1 MKRLAFVLAAALF
14 ALTGCTSAAETATA
28 AEPATTPETTT
39 EPTSKPAAAETGPLY
54 TYSHRYAQDVVY
66 DVMPAFNDQLD
77 HIGTNVYKNDLNA
90 GQVSLFYS
98 CDDCC
103 IADPYVTSDAVY
115 LLTYNRD
122 RDNKIIALSPDGT
135 KTHEIPFDPYAST
148 VVLYSDRYFYCMD
161 GLAPYDTASGFRL
174 DLQTGETTPWDLPA
188 ETAAAPDAAGN
199 FAVTARLISDH
210 PVPFTSDPEISDAL
224 LQNSMLEYDL
234 TDVTTGKPATKI
246 AEFPYKG
253 ADDGSDYVYYTY
265 LGKSGDDFYFTGEHS
280 RSSEEGIKMSV
291 LRVGSDGTQEDLGL
305 MIHVSLRELRQN
317 GEIQWLFAMSSNP
330 GTLTVYDLP
339 ARRGLVLL
347 SCFHAGRWSV
357 AAKHRLRSRSRL
369 HDPIRY
375 HPRRRIFER
384 EYRVYGDGV
393 CGVSVIARAVFTGRK
408 WARVVGDADPYGLAV
423 GLSAARGLPAVAVS
437 VRINKTQPPQ
447 CFPHC
452 RGWVV

>member
-28 AEPATTPETTT
+28 ETFPVTEATA

-122 RDNKIIALSPDGT
+122 RDNKIIALSRDGT
-135 KTHEIPFDPYAST
+135 KTHEISFDPYASI

-161 GLAPYDTASGFRL
+161 GHAPYDTASGFRL
-174 DLQTGETTPWDLPA
+174 DLQTGETAPWNLPV

-199 FAVTARLISDH
+199 FAVTARLISDQ
-210 PVPFTSDPEISDAL
+210 PVPFTSDPEISDAF

-234 TDVTTGKPATKI
+234 TDATTGKPTTKI

-253 ADDGSDYVYYTY
+253 ADDGSGYVYYTY

-291 LRVGSDGTQEDLGL
+291 LRVGGDSTLEDLGL
-305 MIHVSLRELRQN
+305 MVNVSLRDLRQN
-317 GEIQWLFAMSSNP
+317 GELQWLFTMSSNP
-330 GTLTVYDLP
+330 GTLTVYDLQGTQIAQVDPP
-339 ARRGLVLL
+339 AGVESYYPISMLDDGRILL
-347 SCFHAGRWSV
+347 NIGYD
-357 AAKHRLRSRSRL
+357 LD
-369 HDPIRY
+369 HDYMTRY
-375 HPRRRIFER
+375 ATI
-384 EYRVYGDGV
+384 
-393 CGVSVIARAVFTGRK
+393 
-408 WARVVGDADPYGLAV
+408 DADAFLDGSTEYTEMEFV
-423 GLSAARGLPAVAVS
+423 G
-437 VRINKTQPPQ
+437 
-447 CFPHC
+447 
-452 RGWVV
+452 

>member
-1 MKRLAFVLAAALF
+1 MKNHTRLPLLVTAAVF
-14 ALTGCTSAAETATA
+14 ALTACTPVADSTPA
-28 AEPATTPETTT
+28 AEPTATPEITAEPVS
-39 EPTSKPAAAETGPLY
+39 EPTAETGPLY
-54 TYSHRYAQDVVY
+54 DVTSRYSQSVVY
-66 DVMPAFNDQLD
+66 DVMPAFNDQLY

-98 CDDCC
+98 CDDWCL
-103 IADPYVTSDAVY
+103 AGPYVTSNAVY
-115 LLTYNRD
+115 LLTINPGSENR
-122 RDNKIIALSPDGT
+122 IIALSPDGT
-135 KTHEIPFDPYAST
+135 KTHEIPFDSYAST
-148 VVLYSDRYFYCMD
+148 VLLYSDRYFYCIG

-188 ETAAAPDAAGN
+188 ETAAAQDAAGD

-234 TDVTTGKPATKI
+234 TDVTTGKPAAKI

-253 ADDGSDYVYYTY
+253 ADDGSGYVYYTY

-330 GTLTVYDLP
+330 GTLTVYDLQGTQIAQVDPP
-339 ARRGLVLL
+339 AGVESYYPISMLDDGRILL
-347 SCFHAGRWSV
+347 NIGYD
-357 AAKHRLRSRSRL
+357 LD
-369 HDPIRY
+369 HDYMTRY
-375 HPRRRIFER
+375 ATI
-384 EYRVYGDGV
+384 
-393 CGVSVIARAVFTGRK
+393 
-408 WARVVGDADPYGLAV
+408 DADAF
-423 GLSAARGLPAVAVS
+423 LSGS
-437 VRINKTQPPQ
+437 TDYTEMEFI
-447 CFPHC
+447 
-452 RGWVV
+452 G

>member
-1 MKRLAFVLAAALF
+1 MKTNKLIPLILTAAL
-14 ALTGCTSAAETATA
+14 ALSGCASAADSATA
-28 AEPATTPETTT
+28 AAPAETPESTAESAIEPGT
-39 EPTSKPAAAETGPLY
+39 EAVETDTLY
-54 TYSHRYAQDVVY
+54 GLNYSYSQSVVY
-66 DVMPAFNDQLD
+66 EDLPTLD
-77 HIGTNVYKNDLNA
+77 DEWNFAGTNVYKNDLNA
-90 GQVSLFYS
+90 GQTTLIYH
-98 CDDCC
+98 CDDWCL
-103 IADPYVTSDAVY
+103 ADPYVTSDAVY

-135 KTHEIPFDPYAST
+135 KTHEIPFDPYASI

-161 GLAPYDTASGFRL
+161 GHAPYDTASGFRL

-188 ETAAAPDAAGN
+188 ETTGAQDAAGD

-253 ADDGSDYVYYTY
+253 ADDGSGYVYYTY
-265 LGKSGDDFYFTGEHS
+265 LGKSRGDFYFTGEHS

-330 GTLTVYDLP
+330 GIITVYDLQGTEIAKVNPP
-339 ARRGLVLL
+339 A
-347 SCFHAGRWSV
+347 
-357 AAKHRLRSRSRL
+357 
-369 HDPIRY
+369 
-375 HPRRRIFER
+375 
-384 EYRVYGDGV
+384 
-393 CGVSVIARAVFTGRK
+393 GVSSYYPVSMLDDGRLLLNIGYDLDHDYMTRY
-408 WARVVGDADPYGLAV
+408 ATIDADAFLSGSTEYSEMEFV
-423 GLSAARGLPAVAVS
+423 G
-437 VRINKTQPPQ
+437 
-447 CFPHC
+447 
-452 RGWVV
+452 

>member
-14 ALTGCTSAAETATA
+14 ALTACTPAAETATA
-28 AEPATTPETTT
+28 ETFPVTETTT

-115 LLTYNRD
+115 LITYNRD
-122 RDNKIIALSPDGT
+122 RDNKIIALSRDGT
-135 KTHEIPFDPYAST
+135 KTHEISFDPYASI

-161 GLAPYDTASGFRL
+161 GHAPYDTASGFRL

-188 ETAAAPDAAGN
+188 ETTGAQDAAGD

-253 ADDGSDYVYYTY
+253 ADDGSGYVYYTY
-265 LGKSGDDFYFTGEHS
+265 LGKSRGDFYFTGEHS

-330 GTLTVYDLP
+330 GIITVYDLQGTEIAKVNPP
-339 ARRGLVLL
+339 A
-347 SCFHAGRWSV
+347 
-357 AAKHRLRSRSRL
+357 
-369 HDPIRY
+369 
-375 HPRRRIFER
+375 
-384 EYRVYGDGV
+384 
-393 CGVSVIARAVFTGRK
+393 GVSSYYPVSMLDDGRLLLNIGYDLDHDYMTRY
-408 WARVVGDADPYGLAV
+408 ATIDADAFLSGSTEYSEMEFV
-423 GLSAARGLPAVAVS
+423 G
-437 VRINKTQPPQ
+437 
-447 CFPHC
+447 
-452 RGWVV
+452 

>member
-1 MKRLAFVLAAALF
+1 MKNHTRLPLLVTTAVF
-14 ALTGCTSAAETATA
+14 ALTACTPVADSTPA
-28 AEPATTPETTT
+28 AEPTATPEITAEPVS
-39 EPTSKPAAAETGPLY
+39 EPTAETGPLY
-54 TYSHRYAQDVVY
+54 DMTSRYSQSVVY
-66 DVMPAFNDQLD
+66 DVMPAFNDQLY

-98 CDDCC
+98 CDDWCL
-103 IADPYVTSDAVY
+103 ADPYVTSNAVY
-115 LLTYNRD
+115 LLTINPGSENR
-122 RDNKIIALSPDGT
+122 IIALSPDGT
-135 KTHEIPFDPYAST
+135 KTHEIPFDSYAST
-148 VVLYSDRYFYCMD
+148 VVLYSDRYFYCIG

-188 ETAAAPDAAGN
+188 ETAAAQDAAGD

-234 TDVTTGKPATKI
+234 TDVTTGKPAAKI

-253 ADDGSDYVYYTY
+253 ADDGSGYVYYTY

-330 GTLTVYDLP
+330 GTLTVYDLQGTQIAQVDPP
-339 ARRGLVLL
+339 AGVESYYPISMLDDGRILL
-347 SCFHAGRWSV
+347 NIGYD
-357 AAKHRLRSRSRL
+357 LD
-369 HDPIRY
+369 HDYMTRY
-375 HPRRRIFER
+375 ATI
-384 EYRVYGDGV
+384 
-393 CGVSVIARAVFTGRK
+393 
-408 WARVVGDADPYGLAV
+408 DADAFLNGSTEYTEMEFV
-423 GLSAARGLPAVAVS
+423 G
-437 VRINKTQPPQ
+437 
-447 CFPHC
+447 
-452 RGWVV
+452 

>member
-1 MKRLAFVLAAALF
+1 MKNHTRLPLLVTAAVF
-14 ALTGCTSAAETATA
+14 ALTACTPVADSAPA
-28 AEPATTPETTT
+28 AEPTATPEITAEPAS
-39 EPTSKPAAAETGPLY
+39 EPTAETGPLY
-54 TYSHRYAQDVVY
+54 DMTSRYSQSVVY
-66 DVMPAFNDQLD
+66 DVMPAFNDQLY

-98 CDDCC
+98 CDDWCL
-103 IADPYVTSDAVY
+103 ADPYVTSNAVY
-115 LLTYNRD
+115 LLTINPGSENR
-122 RDNKIIALSPDGT
+122 IIALSPDGT
-135 KTHEIPFDPYAST
+135 KTHEIPFDSYAST
-148 VVLYSDRYFYCMD
+148 VVLYSDRYFYCIG

-188 ETAAAPDAAGN
+188 ETAAAQDAAGD

-234 TDVTTGKPATKI
+234 TDVTTGKPAAKI

-253 ADDGSDYVYYTY
+253 ADDGSGYVYYTY

-330 GTLTVYDLP
+330 GTITVYDLQGTQIAQVDPP
-339 ARRGLVLL
+339 AGVESYYPISMLDDGRILL
-347 SCFHAGRWSV
+347 NMGYD
-357 AAKHRLRSRSRL
+357 LD
-369 HDPIRY
+369 HDYMTRY
-375 HPRRRIFER
+375 ATI
-384 EYRVYGDGV
+384 
-393 CGVSVIARAVFTGRK
+393 
-408 WARVVGDADPYGLAV
+408 DADAFLNGSTEYTEMEFV
-423 GLSAARGLPAVAVS
+423 G
-437 VRINKTQPPQ
+437 
-447 CFPHC
+447 
-452 RGWVV
+452 

>member
-14 ALTGCTSAAETATA
+14 ALTACTSAAETATA

-161 GLAPYDTASGFRL
+161 GHAPYDTASGFRL
-174 DLQTGETTPWDLPA
+174 DLQTGETAPWNLPV
-188 ETAAAPDAAGN
+188 ETISVANAAGD
-199 FAVTARLISDH
+199 FAVTERIVSDY
-210 PVPFTSDPEISDAL
+210 PVPFPRDGEISDAL
-224 LQNSMLEYDL
+224 LQNSLREYDL
-234 TDVTTGKPATKI
+234 TDIATGKPARKI
-246 AEFPYKG
+246 TEFPYKG
-253 ADDGSDYVYYTY
+253 TAEGAVFAAYAY
-265 LGKSGDDFYFTGEHS
+265 LGKAGNDFYFRFEHAM
-280 RSSEEGIKMSV
+280 SSEERSV
-291 LRVGSDGTQEDLGL
+291 TNVFRVRSDSIQEDLGISSDL
-305 MIHVSLRELRQN
+305 FVQALRQN
-317 GEIQWLFAMSSNP
+317 GELRWLFSRDGSQ
-330 GTLTVYDLP
+330 GTVTVYDLQGAVLAHVTP
-339 ARRGLVLL
+339 PDGMQVYYPVSMLDDGRLLLVIGYDEE
-347 SCFHAGRWSV
+347 HDN
-357 AAKHRLRSRSRL
+357 RSR
-369 HDPIRY
+369 Y
-375 HPRRRIFER
+375 
-384 EYRVYGDGV
+384 
-393 CGVSVIARAVFTGRK
+393 AVM
-408 WARVVGDADPYGLAV
+408 DADAFLSGSTEYTEMEFV
-423 GLSAARGLPAVAVS
+423 G
-437 VRINKTQPPQ
+437 
-447 CFPHC
+447 
-452 RGWVV
+452 

>member
-1 MKRLAFVLAAALF
+1 
-14 ALTGCTSAAETATA
+14 
-28 AEPATTPETTT
+28 
-39 EPTSKPAAAETGPLY
+39 
-54 TYSHRYAQDVVY
+54 
-66 DVMPAFNDQLD
+66 MPAFNDQLY

-135 KTHEIPFDPYAST
+135 KIHEIPFDPYAST
-148 VVLYSDRYFYCMD
+148 VVSYSDRYFYCMD
-161 GLAPYDTASGFRL
+161 GHAPYDTASGFRL
-174 DLQTGETTPWDLPA
+174 DLQTGETAPWDLPA
-188 ETAAAPDAAGN
+188 ETTGAQDAAGD

-210 PVPFTSDPEISDAL
+210 PVPFTSDPEISDAF

-234 TDVTTGKPATKI
+234 TDATTGKPATKI

-253 ADDGSDYVYYTY
+253 ADDGSGYVYYTY

-280 RSSEEGIKMSV
+280 RSEEEGIKMSV

-330 GTLTVYDLP
+330 GTLTVYDLQGTQIAQVDPP
-339 ARRGLVLL
+339 A
-347 SCFHAGRWSV
+347 
-357 AAKHRLRSRSRL
+357 
-369 HDPIRY
+369 
-375 HPRRRIFER
+375 
-384 EYRVYGDGV
+384 
-393 CGVSVIARAVFTGRK
+393 GVSSYYPVSMLDDGRILLNIGYDLDHDYMTRY
-408 WARVVGDADPYGLAV
+408 ATIDADAFLNGSTEYTEMEFV
-423 GLSAARGLPAVAVS
+423 G
-437 VRINKTQPPQ
+437 
-447 CFPHC
+447 
-452 RGWVV
+452 

>member
-1 MKRLAFVLAAALF
+1 
-14 ALTGCTSAAETATA
+14 
-28 AEPATTPETTT
+28 
-39 EPTSKPAAAETGPLY
+39 
-54 TYSHRYAQDVVY
+54 
-66 DVMPAFNDQLD
+66 MPAFNDQLY

-98 CDDCC
+98 CDDWC

-122 RDNKIIALSPDGT
+122 RDNKIIVLSRDGT

-148 VVLYSDRYFYCMD
+148 VLLYSDRYFYCIG

-188 ETAAAPDAAGN
+188 ETAAAQDAAGD

-253 ADDGSDYVYYTY
+253 ADDGSGYVYYTY

-330 GTLTVYDLP
+330 GTLTVYDLQGTQIAQVDPP
-339 ARRGLVLL
+339 AGVESYYPISMLDDGRILL
-347 SCFHAGRWSV
+347 NVGYD
-357 AAKHRLRSRSRL
+357 LD
-369 HDPIRY
+369 HDYMTRY
-375 HPRRRIFER
+375 ATI
-384 EYRVYGDGV
+384 
-393 CGVSVIARAVFTGRK
+393 
-408 WARVVGDADPYGLAV
+408 DADAFLSGSTEYTEMEFV
-423 GLSAARGLPAVAVS
+423 G
-437 VRINKTQPPQ
+437 
-447 CFPHC
+447 
-452 RGWVV
+452 

>member
-1 MKRLAFVLAAALF
+1 MKNHTRLPLLVTAAVF
-14 ALTGCTSAAETATA
+14 ALTACTPVADSTPA
-28 AEPATTPETTT
+28 AEPTATPEITA

-66 DVMPAFNDQLD
+66 DVMPAFNDQLY

-98 CDDCC
+98 CDNCC

-135 KTHEIPFDPYAST
+135 KTHEISFDPYASI

-161 GLAPYDTASGFRL
+161 GHAPYDTASGFRL
-174 DLQTGETTPWDLPA
+174 DLQTGETAPWDLPA
-188 ETAAAPDAAGN
+188 ETTGAQDAAGD

-253 ADDGSDYVYYTY
+253 ADDGSGYVYYTY

-280 RSSEEGIKMSV
+280 RSEEEGIKMSV

-330 GTLTVYDLP
+330 GTLTVYDLQGTQIAQVDPP
-339 ARRGLVLL
+339 AGVESYYPISMLDDGRILL
-347 SCFHAGRWSV
+347 NIGYD
-357 AAKHRLRSRSRL
+357 LD
-369 HDPIRY
+369 HDYMTRY
-375 HPRRRIFER
+375 ATI
-384 EYRVYGDGV
+384 
-393 CGVSVIARAVFTGRK
+393 
-408 WARVVGDADPYGLAV
+408 DADAFLNGSTEYTEMEFV
-423 GLSAARGLPAVAVS
+423 G
-437 VRINKTQPPQ
+437 
-447 CFPHC
+447 
-452 RGWVV
+452 

>member
-1 MKRLAFVLAAALF
+1 MKNHTRLPLLVTAAMF
-14 ALTGCTSAAETATA
+14 ALTACTPVADSTPA
-28 AEPATTPETTT
+28 AEPTATPEITAEPAS
-39 EPTSKPAAAETGPLY
+39 EPTAETGPLY
-54 TYSHRYAQDVVY
+54 DMTSRYSQSVVY
-66 DVMPAFNDQLD
+66 DVMPAFNDQLY

-98 CDDCC
+98 CDDWCL
-103 IADPYVTSDAVY
+103 ADPYVTSNAVY
-115 LLTYNRD
+115 LLTINPGSENR
-122 RDNKIIALSPDGT
+122 IIALSPDGT
-135 KTHEIPFDPYAST
+135 KTHEIPFDSYAST

-161 GLAPYDTASGFRL
+161 GHAPYDTASGFRL

-188 ETAAAPDAAGN
+188 ETTGAQDAAGD

-234 TDVTTGKPATKI
+234 TDVTTGKPAAKI

-253 ADDGSDYVYYTY
+253 ADDGSGYVYYTY

-330 GTLTVYDLP
+330 GTLTVYDLQGTQIAQVDPP
-339 ARRGLVLL
+339 AGVESYYPISMLDDGRILL
-347 SCFHAGRWSV
+347 NIGYD
-357 AAKHRLRSRSRL
+357 LD
-369 HDPIRY
+369 HDYMTRY
-375 HPRRRIFER
+375 ATI
-384 EYRVYGDGV
+384 
-393 CGVSVIARAVFTGRK
+393 
-408 WARVVGDADPYGLAV
+408 DADAFLSGSTEYTEMEFV
-423 GLSAARGLPAVAVS
+423 G
-437 VRINKTQPPQ
+437 
-447 CFPHC
+447 
-452 RGWVV
+452 